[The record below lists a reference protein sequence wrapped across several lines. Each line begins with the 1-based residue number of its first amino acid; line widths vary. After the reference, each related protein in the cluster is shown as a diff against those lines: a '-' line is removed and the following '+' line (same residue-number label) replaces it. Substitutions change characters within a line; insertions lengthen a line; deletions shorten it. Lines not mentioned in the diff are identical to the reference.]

1 MGSARLKGQRAVLI
15 GASAGIGLETAKRLS
30 SEGAALVLASR
41 NMERLEAATRDIPG
55 VVARKQVDATDEAQL
70 AAFFQSLE
78 SFDHL
83 STFVPAAADAAM
95 SAKFGRFLDMDLAL
109 IQRVMTNRFWSHC
122 FAARHGA
129 AKLKPGGS
137 IVFVSSTMPRKAIPG
152 YAASSAAA
160 GALESLARVLAIELA
175 PVRVNVVV
183 PGFIASHGT
192 ENIPEERK
200 AQWARLVSAQGV
212 KRLGTSEEIADA
224 ILFLMSNAYTTGALL
239 SVDGGY
245 TLT

>member
-1 MGSARLKGQRAVLI
+1 MGAQRFKGQRAVLI
-15 GASAGIGLETAKRLS
+15 GASAGIGLETAKRLAA
-30 SEGAALVLASR
+30 EGAELVLASR
-41 NMERLEAATRDIPG
+41 NMERLDAATRGIPG
-55 VVARKQVDATDEAQL
+55 VALRRQVDATDEGQVATFFKEL
-70 AAFFQSLE
+70 AP
-78 SFDHL
+78 FDHL

-95 SAKFGRFLDMDLAL
+95 SAKFGRFLDMDLAV

-122 FAARHGA
+122 FAARHAA

-160 GALESLARVLAIELA
+160 GALEALARVLAIELA

-192 ENIPEERK
+192 ENIPQERK
-200 AQWARLVSAQGV
+200 AEWARLVSAQGV

-224 ILFLMSNAYTTGALL
+224 ILFLMSNAYATGALL
-239 SVDGGY
+239 TVDGGY

>member
-1 MGSARLKGQRAVLI
+1 MRFRGQRAVLI
-15 GASAGIGLETAKRLS
+15 GASAGIGLETAKRLGA
-30 SEGAALVLASR
+30 EGAELVLASR
-41 NMERLEAATRDIPG
+41 SLERLEGATSGLPG
-55 VVARKQVDATDEAQL
+55 VVGRHQVDATDEAAVKAL
-70 AAFFQSLE
+70 FAEMAP
-78 SFDHL
+78 FDHL

-95 SAKFGRFLDMDLAL
+95 SARFGRFLEMDLAT

-129 AKLKPGGS
+129 PKLRPGGS

-160 GALESLARVLAIELA
+160 GALESLARVLALELA

-192 ENIPEERK
+192 DKIPESRK
-200 AQWARLVSAQGV
+200 EQWARLVSAQGV
-212 KRLGTSEEIADA
+212 KRLGEVGEIADA
-224 ILFLMSNAYTTGALL
+224 ILFLMSNAYATGALL
-239 SVDGGY
+239 TVDGGY